1 MSIDAFQA
9 AIDHLHPLLA
19 DAFELAD
26 TTKRQV
32 TVGAHEQGRHG
43 VVVDIGFQPKSAHAK
58 LTLVGI
64 TPRLIS
70 AIHDLDAAFH
80 ALPWANHPE
89 QKLRWVA
96 FSEGDF
102 HWRVG
107 AIPSQ
112 TRGTL
117 PSPSGLH
124 GGLNVFADWVRAI
137 HHHAAHIQV
146 APTDPTWKVSSKPVG
161 APDAGT
167 ARVLAELFANPR
179 APVDPRK
186 PKTVHQ
192 VVPLVDVR
200 AQTRAA
206 LAAME
211 HAHYLR
217 TVAGRAHLDDT
228 LDRMDA

>member
-1 MSIDAFQA
+1 MSIDAFQTA
-9 AIDHLHPLLA
+9 VDHLHPLLA
-19 DAFELAD
+19 DALDLAE
-26 TTKRQV
+26 TAKRPASV
-32 TVGAHEQGRHG
+32 WSYEQGRKG
-43 VVVDIGFQPKSAHAK
+43 IVADVSFPAKSAHAK
-58 LTLVGI
+58 MTLAGI

-80 ALPWANHPE
+80 GLSWANHPE
-89 QKLRWVA
+89 QKLRWTA
-96 FSEGDF
+96 FSDGAF
-102 HWRVG
+102 HWRLG

-117 PSPSGLH
+117 PFPGRH
-124 GGLNVFADWVRAI
+124 GGLNVFADWVRSI